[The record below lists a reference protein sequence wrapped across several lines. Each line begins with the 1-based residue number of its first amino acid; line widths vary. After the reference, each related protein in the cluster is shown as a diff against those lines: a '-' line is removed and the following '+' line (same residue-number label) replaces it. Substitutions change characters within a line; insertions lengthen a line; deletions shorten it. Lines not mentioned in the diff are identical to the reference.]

1 MTSIIKYD
9 GDTIWKSGDTA
20 TNEPIKYRLRS
31 GICFINASYSG
42 QVTIGDTPEL
52 MITLPSEYRPTA
64 TLYFSV
70 TNRGSSANGYGYIDV
85 DGKLYL
91 RNSLGTM
98 GYFTFDVAYPV
109 K

>member
-1 MTSIIKYD
+1 MTSIIKYN
-9 GDTIWKSGDTA
+9 GDTIWKSGDT
-20 TNEPIKYRLRS
+20 TTSYPIKYRLRN

-42 QVTIGDTPEL
+42 EVNVGDTPVL
-52 MITLPSEYRPTA
+52 ITTLPSEYRPTA
-64 TLYFSV
+64 ALYFSV
-70 TNRGSSANGYGYIDV
+70 TNRGSSAHGFGYIDT

-98 GYFTFDVAYPV
+98 GYFLFNFSYPV